1 MTKHFFLF
9 RHGETTYNVNGFVQ
23 GQTNNSVLTEK
34 GHIQAYQVGQILK
47 NHPIDVLI
55 SSPLKRA
62 IQTAQEVLKSMP
74 NVPFVTDERLT
85 EVNVGEIEGLHYTK
99 VQEKFGEKY
108 KKWHSLDEQYL
119 DLHFECGESKRDVRL
134 RVFEALNEYAN
145 NPSYTYIA
153 VSGHGILLSQTL
165 LALNQ
170 SVSEIKN
177 GCIIHLIHQNNQ
189 WHYAETIV

>member
-9 RHGETTYNVNGFVQ
+9 RHGETTYNVNGFIQ

-34 GHIQAYQVGQILK
+34 GHTQAYQVGQILK

-62 IQTAQEVLKSMP
+62 IQTSQEVLKSLSKIS
-74 NVPFVTDERLT
+74 VITDKRFT

-108 KKWHSLDEQYL
+108 KKWHSLDEEYI
-119 DLHFECGESKRDVRL
+119 DLRFEGGESKRDVRL

-145 NPSYTYIA
+145 NPSYNYIA

-177 GCIIHLIHQNNQ
+177 GCIVHLIRKNNQ
-189 WHYAETIV
+189 WIYVDIVS

>member
-99 VQEKFGEKY
+99 VQEKFDEKM
-108 KKWHSLDEQYL
+108 
-119 DLHFECGESKRDVRL
+119 
-134 RVFEALNEYAN
+134 
-145 NPSYTYIA
+145 YI
-153 VSGHGILLSQTL
+153 
-165 LALNQ
+165 
-170 SVSEIKN
+170 SVKFN
-177 GCIIHLIHQNNQ
+177 
-189 WHYAETIV
+189 